1 MPEIVITE
9 FMKESVVADLAKDYD
24 VHFDVELW
32 EKRAELETLVRD
44 ATALIVRNR
53 TQVDRALI
61 DAAPKLKVIGRLG
74 VGLDNLDVPYCEK
87 KGIPIRAA
95 RGANANSVAEYVIT
109 SAMILLR
116 GRFYMSSDRLAAGQ
130 WPRQELGQGLELDG
144 KRLGVIGLGSI
155 GSTTASK
162 ARALGMV
169 VSAYDPLL
177 PSDNPAWALA
187 KPATLDEILG
197 GSDVIT
203 LHIGL
208 SEETR
213 GMLGAAEL
221 GRMKKGAI
229 LINAARG
236 GIVDEAACAAALKSG
251 HLGGAAID
259 VFDQEPIAKEV
270 GALFAG
276 IPNVILT
283 PHVSGATRESND
295 RVSSMTVDAVREIL
309 RGQS

>member
-116 GRFYMSSDRLAAGQ
+116 GRFYMSSDRLAAGAALAAV
-130 WPRQELGQGLELDG
+130 RSALLGGVSYLDG
-144 KRLGVIGLGSI
+144 G
-155 GSTTASK
+155 
-162 ARALGMV
+162 
-169 VSAYDPLL
+169 
-177 PSDNPAWALA
+177 WAAIVAIIVLQGY
-187 KPATLDEILG
+187 L
-197 GSDVIT
+197 V
-203 LHIGL
+203 
-208 SEETR
+208 
-213 GMLGAAEL
+213 LGATQS
-221 GRMKKGAI
+221 
-229 LINAARG
+229 AAPSTVEIG
-236 GIVDEAACAAALKSG
+236 QP
-251 HLGGAAID
+251 GAAS
-259 VFDQEPIAKEV
+259 A
-270 GALFAG
+270 A
-276 IPNVILT
+276 
-283 PHVSGATRESND
+283 S
-295 RVSSMTVDAVREIL
+295 
-309 RGQS
+309 